1 MNRKRLCRL
10 ILAAMI
16 GAAGVAACGLDGITG
31 KVIQIDG
38 EWYLIRTMGGDEVS
52 VHVDQ
57 RSRKDVVAVGDQV
70 HVYVSK
76 SGHAEFVQKL
86 D

>member
-1 MNRKRLCRL
+1 
-10 ILAAMI
+10 MI
-16 GAAGVAACGLDGITG
+16 GAAGMVACGLDGITG

-38 EWYLIRTMGGDEVS
+38 ERYLIRTIGGDEVS

-57 RSRKDVVAVGDQV
+57 RSRKDVVAAGDQV

-76 SGHAEFVQKL
+76 SGHAEFIQKVN
-86 D
+86 